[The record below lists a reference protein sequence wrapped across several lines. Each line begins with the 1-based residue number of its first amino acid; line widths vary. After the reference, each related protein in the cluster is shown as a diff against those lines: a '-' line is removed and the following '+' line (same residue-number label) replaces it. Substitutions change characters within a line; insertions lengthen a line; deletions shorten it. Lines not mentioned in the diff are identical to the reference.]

1 MEEGRARIRPGPARR
16 TLARAG
22 WAVALAIAVPG
33 LVAVSVPVVATG
45 QAPDT
50 TVSGAAVE
58 PVVPEESEAPP
69 PGDADVTTAAETGDT
84 AAVAPEHD
92 GVAAPVTGTGRDPLT
107 PDEAALAEAVAL
119 DHEALEGMT
128 DVSGDDGPELLSIEL
143 AGEDPDARL
152 ADVFAYD
159 YSDDV
164 LVKQVV
170 DLSAGRVVRS
180 ATAPGM
186 QPPPSEAEV
195 AAAFALLLAD
205 PAGAGLAAQ
214 FRVITGE
221 ELTAPE
227 QVTGTGASFVA
238 PEGATQAAACGAHR
252 CLTLFAQIPDGP
264 YVDLSAL
271 VIDLSDQTVTR
282 LR

>member
-1 MEEGRARIRPGPARR
+1 MARV
-16 TLARAG
+16 G
-22 WAVALAIAVPG
+22 WAVALAVAVPG
-33 LVAVSVPVVATG
+33 LIAVSVPVVATG

-50 TVSGAAVE
+50 TGSGAAAE
-58 PVVPEESEAPP
+58 PVVADDGSEAPP
-69 PGDADVTTAAETGDT
+69 PGGTDVAPTAGAGDL
-84 AAVAPEHD
+84 AAVAPQHED
-92 GVAAPVTGTGRDPLT
+92 VAAPATGTGRDPLT

-119 DHEALEGMT
+119 DHEAVEGMT
-128 DVSGDDGPELLSIEL
+128 DVNGDDGPELLSIEL
-143 AGEDPDARL
+143 AADDPAGDPDARL
-152 ADVFAYD
+152 ADVYAYD
-159 YSDDV
+159 YSTDV

-170 DLSAGRVVRS
+170 DLTAGEVVRS

-238 PEGATQAAACGAHR
+238 PEGATQASACGRHR

-271 VIDLSDQTVTR
+271 VVDLSDQTVIR